1 MLSEREKHSFSDFSS
16 GCETMK
22 ENQTGR
28 TTQAEEQEKTPVP
41 VTGVLLA
48 GGRSSRMGRPKHLLL
63 ANGIPFWRRA
73 LDALKPTD
81 RVAVSVREELPEF
94 KGKLRQWEDL
104 HKDLGPIGA
113 LETTLLRAETPLVLI
128 VPCDAPFLTEGFV
141 RALLAAWEE
150 GADCL
155 IVRQR
160 DRLNPLMGVYSKT
173 ALPAVQEAAER
184 KECRMTALLSHLK
197 WREFAVPEEFET
209 AVWNINTPEEYEQK
223 ILRREE
229 SSPEQAKGGKVML
242 PVYSIVAYSGT
253 GKTTLLEKLI
263 PALKTRGL
271 RLAVMKHDT
280 HDFDIDREGKDS
292 DRLTKAGADM
302 TLLTSPKKA
311 VVMENRP
318 VEPERLLD
326 QVHDVDLILTEGF
339 KFGDWKKILLV
350 RGATGRG
357 PALDPALC
365 CAVVSDVPIE
375 TETPVFGLDET
386 ERLADGI
393 IGDMKKEAA
402 SAGG

>member
-1 MLSEREKHSFSDFSS
+1 
-16 GCETMK
+16 MK
-22 ENQTGR
+22 ETRTGLPV
-28 TTQAEEQEKTPVP
+28 QVEEQKNEKKTA

-48 GGRSSRMGRPKHLLL
+48 GGRSSRMGSPKHLLL
-63 ANGIPFWRRA
+63 ADGIPFWRRA

-81 RVAVSVREELPEF
+81 RLAVSVREELPEF
-94 KGKLRQWEDL
+94 QGKLPQWEDL
-104 HKDLGPIGA
+104 HKDLGPVGA
-113 LETTLLRAETPLVLI
+113 LETALLRAETPLVLI

-141 RALLAAWEE
+141 RALLDAWEE

-160 DRLNPLMGVYSKT
+160 DRLNPLMGIYSKT
-173 ALPAVQEAAER
+173 ALPAVQEAAAR
-184 KECRMTALLSHLK
+184 KECRMTALLSHLN
-197 WREFAVPEEFET
+197 WREFAVPEEFEA
-209 AVWNINTPEEYEQK
+209 AVWNINTPEEYEKK

-229 SSPEQAKGGKVML
+229 NSPERARGGKVML
-242 PVYSIVAYSGT
+242 PVYSVVAYSGT

-263 PALKTRGL
+263 PALKARGL
-271 RLAVMKHDT
+271 RLAVMKHDA

-386 ERLADGI
+386 ERLADWI
-393 IGDMKKEAA
+393 VSDMKKEEA
-402 SAGG
+402 SACG